1 MIGTH
6 ALLSDGVD
14 FHDLGLAVVDEQ
26 HRFGVRQRLVL
37 GEKGQ
42 GVDVLVMTATPIP
55 RTLAMTAYGDLMS
68 SQIDEKPPGRKPIT
82 TTSLPI
88 DRADDVI
95 ARLKTVLAEGKQ
107 AYWICPLVDESDV
120 LDVQAAEERFTMLKT
135 ALPDANPQLVH
146 GRMDAETR
154 DEAMES
160 FRSGQSKLL
169 VATTVVE
176 VGVDVPQASIM
187 IIEHAER
194 FGLAQMHQLRGRVG
208 RGHDASS
215 CLLLYKAPL
224 SETATAR
231 LQIMKDSN
239 DGFKI
244 AEEDLRLRGP
254 GEVLGRRQSGDP
266 EFTLAD
272 LAYHGDLLELARQHV
287 QDILDKDPTLE
298 GENAEHIKLL
308 LALFERDRA
317 VTYLAGG

>member
-1 MIGTH
+1 M
-6 ALLSDGVD
+6 
-14 FHDLGLAVVDEQ
+14 
-26 HRFGVRQRLVL
+26 
-37 GEKGQ
+37 K
-42 GVDVLVMTATPIP
+42 
-55 RTLAMTAYGDLMS
+55 
-68 SQIDEKPPGRKPIT
+68 KPPGRKPIT

-120 LDVQAAEERFTMLKT
+120 LDVQAAEERFTMLKA
-135 ALPDANPQLVH
+135 ALPHANPQLVH

-154 DEAMES
+154 DAAMED
-160 FRSGQSKLL
+160 FRSGEAKLL

-215 CLLLYKAPL
+215 CLFLYKAPL

-231 LQIMKDSN
+231 LNIMKDSN
-239 DGFKI
+239 DGFRI
-244 AEEDLRLRGP
+244 AEEDLKLRGP

-272 LAYHGDLLELARQHV
+272 LAYHGDLLELARDQVHR
-287 QDILDKDPTLE
+287 ILEENPTLE
-298 GENAEHIKLL
+298 GTEGERIKLL